1 MKVGQPNAEIAKV
14 AQKTQKIVQK
24 SFFGC
29 FFCETFASSAF
40 GHPIYRF
47 IEQLLYLAPNMVL
60 TQWIRAQAAIFLVA
74 FVSCFGIP
82 VQAQDLQAIPALTA
96 RVIDTSS
103 TLDAAQTQALEAK
116 LAAFEKA
123 KGAQIVVLMVPTTL
137 PEDITDYAQRVG
149 DAWKIGRKDVG
160 DGLLLVVAKND
171 RKVRIATTKTLE
183 GAIPDLAAKQIIN
196 NAITPRFKQ
205 GDFAGGLNAAVDQIM
220 ARISGENLP
229 VPEAEQGTSTLGFQ
243 WMDMAVFLFFAVPI
257 GARLLSG
264 VLGRKLGALV
274 TGGGVGVLA
283 WLFTS
288 SLLLAGVAGV
298 VGLVFALFA
307 SIGSLGGLSSGR
319 RGGGWTSGG
328 FGGGGFGGGGGGGF
342 SSGGGGDFGGGGAS
356 GDW

>member
-1 MKVGQPNAEIAKV
+1 MAL
-14 AQKTQKIVQK
+14 AQWMRK
-24 SFFGC
+24 
-29 FFCETFASSAF
+29 
-40 GHPIYRF
+40 
-47 IEQLLYLAPNMVL
+47 
-60 TQWIRAQAAIFLVA
+60 QAAIIFIASVSFLSITA
-74 FVSCFGIP
+74 
-82 VQAQDLQAIPALTA
+82 QAQDLQVIPPLSA
-96 RVIDTSS
+96 RVIDTSG

-123 KGAQIVVLMVPTTL
+123 RGAQVVILMVPTTL

-149 DAWKIGRKDVG
+149 DAWKIGRKDIG

-183 GAIPDLAAKQIIN
+183 GAIPDLAARQIIAS
-196 NAITPRFKQ
+196 AITPRFKQ
-205 GDFAGGLNAAVDQIM
+205 GDFAGGLNAAADQVM

-229 VPEAEQGTSTLGFQ
+229 TPEADKSSGSKEGFQ

-264 VLGRKLGALV
+264 VLGRKLGAVV

-288 SLLLAGVAGV
+288 SLLLAGAATVI
-298 VGLVFALFA
+298 GLVFALFA
-307 SIGSLGGLSSGR
+307 SLGSLGGLGNLGSGR
-319 RGGGWTSGG
+319 RSGGWNSGG
-328 FGGGGFGGGGGGGF
+328 FGGGFGGNGGGGGF
-342 SSGGGGDFGGGGAS
+342 SSGGGGNFGGGGAS